1 MTDEAADVAADV
13 ERADLRA
20 LVRDALGGVG
30 PAEREVLELQLRQGL
45 SGGEVASVLG
55 ISRNHAHALLSRARD
70 QLETSLGALVVART
84 GRQDCP
90 ELDAMLQDWDGAL
103 TVLMRKRVN
112 RHVERCGVCSGRR
125 RREVSPAMLLGI
137 APIAALPLMAGGLPA
152 GLRDQV
158 LRLATGNSPAAVA
171 HRAAV
176 AKTSYS
182 FGHHGFPRP
191 LHQPGPPWW
200 HPLPAHTAAVA
211 GTAAAV
217 AAGVTWIAVPPH
229 HGVPPAGAAT
239 PSVTGRADPALGRDG
254 QPGTPRASATAQAGV
269 QATAG
274 VSAGAGR
281 PTAGVTAGVTAAPSS
296 AGASSAGTS
305 PSASAS
311 TSDTPGAGT
320 LSVSPATLNVA
331 PAASGSITLTASG
344 GAVNWSISEPPG
356 LEKKVVVA
364 PMSGTLAA
372 GQSTTVSVTVQ
383 GAGKPRVHLTFIPG
397 GAIVTVV
404 IS

>member
-1 MTDEAADVAADV
+1 MHDREVGAAIVAGDPAGLAEAYDRYATPVYGFCRTMLREPADAADAVQDTFVIAAPRMAGLRDPERLRSWLYAVARNECCRRLRAGSQPASIEEARDVTDEAADVAADV

-20 LVRDALGGVG
+20 VVRDALGGVG

-70 QLETSLGALVVART
+70 QLATSLGALVVART

-112 RHVERCGVCSGRR
+112 RHVERWSICSGRR
-125 RREVSPAMLLGI
+125 HREVSPAMLLGI

-152 GLRDQV
+152 GFRDQV
-158 LRLATGNSPAAVA
+158 LRLATGHSPAAVA

-191 LHQPGPPWW
+191 FHQPGSPWL
-200 HPLPAHTAAVA
+200 HPGPAHAGAVA

-217 AAGVTWIAVPPH
+217 AAGP
-229 HGVPPAGAAT
+229 PPAAR
-239 PSVTGRADPALGRDG
+239 PPPPRPPAR
-254 QPGTPRASATAQAGV
+254 R
-269 QATAG
+269 
-274 VSAGAGR
+274 
-281 PTAGVTAGVTAAPSS
+281 
-296 AGASSAGTS
+296 
-305 PSASAS
+305 
-311 TSDTPGAGT
+311 
-320 LSVSPATLNVA
+320 
-331 PAASGSITLTASG
+331 
-344 GAVNWSISEPPG
+344 
-356 LEKKVVVA
+356 
-364 PMSGTLAA
+364 
-372 GQSTTVSVTVQ
+372 
-383 GAGKPRVHLTFIPG
+383 
-397 GAIVTVV
+397 
-404 IS
+404 